1 MLMPD
6 SIIWAVECC
15 AKKDGYFKGL
25 EFLNQNKE
33 EFEFLNKD
41 YDKQLVEH
49 KQEAPYSAIP
59 AEFPGVEIEATVGS
73 DEMVVTSDIPNGT
86 DNGPEAALA
95 AVRNAGLDDP
105 RNAP

>member
-1 MLMPD
+1 MMEQYTFPEGEDEPL
-6 SIIWAVECC
+6 V
-15 AKKDGYFKGL
+15 
-25 EFLNQNKE
+25 KE
-33 EFEFLNKD
+33 E
-41 YDKQLVEH
+41 
-49 KQEAPYSAIP
+49 SALWEIP

-73 DEMVVTSDIPNGT
+73 DEMVVTSDIPIGT